1 MIKKSSKYIV
11 PFIIPGIFFIL
22 FLNSCKMQPLPD
34 EEPAVTEIIETEGEA
49 EENKKNIKPT
59 RDEPVIEEEIDVEKP
74 VPEEPE
80 QQGERNIRVMN
91 PEPNQVISSP
101 LVISGEAR
109 GTWFFEADFPVTLID
124 GDGNVIVEHYAQ
136 ALSDWMTE
144 DFVPFEAVIEFEKPG
159 TEIGYLVLEKDNPSG
174 LEEHDEESLII
185 PVRFE
190 Q

>member
-1 MIKKSSKYIV
+1 MIKKGSKYIA
-11 PFIIPGIFFIL
+11 PFIILAIFFML
-22 FLNSCKMQPLPD
+22 FSGSCKTQLLPD
-34 EEPAVTEIIETEGEA
+34 EEPDLMETVETEEEA
-49 EENKKNIKPT
+49 EENKKDI
-59 RDEPVIEEEIDVEKP
+59 EPPREESVIEGAEIEKP

-80 QQGERNIRVMN
+80 KQEEGNIRVMN

-101 LVISGEAR
+101 LVVSGEAR

-124 GDGNVIVEHYAQ
+124 GDGNIIVEHYAQ

-144 DFVPFEAVIEFEKPG
+144 DFVPFEAVIEFEKPR
-159 TEIGYLVLEKDNPSG
+159 TDIGYLVLEKDNPSG

-190 Q
+190 